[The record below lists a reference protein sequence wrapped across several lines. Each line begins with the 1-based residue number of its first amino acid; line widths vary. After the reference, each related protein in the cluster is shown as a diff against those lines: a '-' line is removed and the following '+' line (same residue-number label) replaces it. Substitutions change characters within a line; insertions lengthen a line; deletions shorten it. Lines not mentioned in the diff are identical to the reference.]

1 MQRCVIVLG
10 GRGEFTGSAR
20 QGMLNVEEQPKPTD
34 VLGGRLDT
42 FLRPNQQASCSSS
55 QTSYEEDPL
64 NTKKDRERSWEKKRL
79 DSRRLGLT

>member
-1 MQRCVIVLG
+1 
-10 GRGEFTGSAR
+10 
-20 QGMLNVEEQPKPTD
+20 MLNVEEQPKPTD